1 VSAAQALRS
10 DARVKAE
17 AGRVRMRCGA
27 EAGARQAEQS
37 GPTRDGPREEGGER
51 LARWK
56 RRREGKFG
64 WAGQRPGREEEKS
77 GPGKLGRGA
86 GREGGRESAAG
97 PPGSRPKPGKGREK
111 RAGPSLELG

>member
-1 VSAAQALRS
+1 VRECGTGAAERRAGEGRS
-10 DARVKAE
+10 GPRAC
-17 AGRVRMRCGA
+17 MRCGA

-37 GPTRDGPREEGGER
+37 GPTRDGPREESGER

-77 GPGKLGRGA
+77 GPGKLGLRA
-86 GREGGRESAAG
+86 KEREVFILFF
-97 PPGSRPKPGKGREK
+97 KI
-111 RAGPSLELG
+111 LFYF

>member
-56 RRREGKFG
+56 RRREGKFERAG
-64 WAGQRPGREEEKS
+64 ETGPSGQRERGFHPFFSKS
-77 GPGKLGRGA
+77 FSISKFYFL
-86 GREGGRESAAG
+86 S
-97 PPGSRPKPGKGREK
+97 
-111 RAGPSLELG
+111 

>member
-77 GPGKLGRGA
+77 GPGKLGLRA
-86 GREGGRESAAG
+86 KEREVFILFFQNPFLFLNSI
-97 PPGSRPKPGKGREK
+97 SFLNSKQFQM
-111 RAGPSLELG
+111 

>member
-64 WAGQRPGREEEKS
+64 WAGQRPGREEKE
-77 GPGKLGRGA
+77 
-86 GREGGRESAAG
+86 
-97 PPGSRPKPGKGREK
+97 
-111 RAGPSLELG
+111 RAGETGPSGQRERGFHPFFFKILFYF

>member
-1 VSAAQALRS
+1 
-10 DARVKAE
+10 
-17 AGRVRMRCGA
+17 MRCGA

-77 GPGKLGRGA
+77 GPGKLGLRA
-86 GREGGRESAAG
+86 KEREVFILFFQNPFLFLNSI
-97 PPGSRPKPGKGREK
+97 SFLNSK
-111 RAGPSLELG
+111 LFQI